1 MGGER
6 SRLVQ
11 EVLDRQAELY
21 RSLRPAREWLE
32 VDLTMSQVK
41 VLFLLYSEGPASMGQ
56 LAASLGV
63 TLPTVTGIIDR
74 LVEHGLV
81 QREEHPHDR
90 RLVVSRLTPRGSAT
104 AERLH
109 QAGRTRLASVL
120 DSLSVDE
127 LQQMV
132 AGLQVLC
139 RAVQRQARLADGEV
153 ADRGPGRA
161 RACQSRARASA
172 LMSR

>member
-1 MGGER
+1 MDDER

-41 VLFLLYSEGPASMGQ
+41 ILFLLYSEGPASMGQ

-81 QREEHPHDR
+81 LREEHPHDR

-127 LQQMV
+127 LQQV
-132 AGLQVLC
+132 VTGLQVLC
-139 RAVQRQARLADGEV
+139 RAVQRRAWLAVGDTV
-153 ADRGPGRA
+153 DRGPGRP

-172 LMSR
+172 LLSR